1 MKINI
6 GAGTNKKNDYISI
19 DFDRETNPDF
29 VLDLEKDKLPF
40 DDNSVEAVIA
50 HHVLEHMGE
59 GYFHCLKELYRV
71 CKHGAIID
79 IRVPHPRHD
88 TYLAD
93 PTHRRPITPMG
104 LQLFSKKA
112 NKLYKEQ
119 NFASSRLGDFYNV
132 DFEILN
138 FNYIP
143 DEQSLI
149 TLSNLSESEL
159 EEYAK
164 QHNNIILEI
173 NIQLIVVKDEQ
184 YQ

>member
-1 MKINI
+1 
-6 GAGTNKKNDYISI
+6 
-19 DFDRETNPDF
+19 
-29 VLDLEKDKLPF
+29 
-40 DDNSVEAVIA
+40 
-50 HHVLEHMGE
+50 
-59 GYFHCLKELYRV
+59 
-71 CKHGAIID
+71 
-79 IRVPHPRHD
+79 
-88 TYLAD
+88 
-93 PTHRRPITPMG
+93 MG